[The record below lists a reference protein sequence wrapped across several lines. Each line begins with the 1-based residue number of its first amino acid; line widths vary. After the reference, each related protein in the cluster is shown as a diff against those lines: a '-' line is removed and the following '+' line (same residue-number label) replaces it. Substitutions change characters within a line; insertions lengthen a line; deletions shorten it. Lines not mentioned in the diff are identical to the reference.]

1 MNDGASDS
9 TNQELEELILVKITE
24 FNEKIQTDEKLRKE
38 LTGET
43 RKAQID
49 ISDGKIYS
57 FVLSDNQLQDF
68 KEGTIENP
76 DLLFSSDK
84 ATLLGIL
91 KKEINPLKA
100 YMITKKLNKKSK
112 NSEIIAPF
120 FLIKS
125 IRKNDNI
132 K

>member
-9 TNQELEELILVKITE
+9 MNQELEELILVKITE

-49 ISDGKIYS
+49 ITDGKIYS
-57 FVLSDNQLQDF
+57 FVLTDNQLQDF

-100 YMITKKLNKKSK
+100 YMITKKLK
-112 NSEIIAPF
+112 
-120 FLIKS
+120 IKAS
-125 IRKNDNI
+125 LEDILRFRKLF
-132 K
+132 